1 MVFCVASMAS
11 REASRLNFVRLPDP
25 LFYVLLLWRLSVAL
39 AAPALDEDG
48 CEQQSHSLIRLE
60 VRPVRRAPIYIA
72 AALPQNGPILRRPP
86 RAEPHPSFERAGRFL
101 PLIPI

>member
-11 REASRLNFVRLPDP
+11 REASRLNFARLPDA
-25 LFYVLLLWRLSVAL
+25 LFYVLLLWRLSVAR

-48 CEQQSHSLIRLE
+48 CEQEFHSLLRSE

-72 AALPQNGPILRRPP
+72 AAAKRTDF
-86 RAEPHPSFERAGRFL
+86 AAPSKG
-101 PLIPI
+101 